1 MSGKL
6 TDLRPK
12 TGKLRPGKLRPGK
25 LRPCFFF
32 PGEIIKFQLSLP
44 LSDKMNE
51 MNALT
56 PTNNNL
62 VVFYKRNFFRLPQGG
77 VFTVHFKVCEKKAK
91 LSEAVP
97 YILCKPVV
105 SEKVLCDELSC

>member
-1 MSGKL
+1 MRFKCDQTQDWDKSC
-6 TDLRPK
+6 LRQ
-12 TGKLRPGKLRPGK
+12 TQTADWQGVSGKLRPGKLRPGK

-44 LSDKMNE
+44 LSGKMNE

-62 VVFYKRNFFRLPQGG
+62 VVFFKRNYFRLPQGG
-77 VFTVHFKVCEKKAK
+77 VFTVH
-91 LSEAVP
+91 
-97 YILCKPVV
+97 
-105 SEKVLCDELSC
+105 